1 MTLTPR
7 YDQTVRHRAGPRSLE
22 GESMKPAPTTGE
34 ALRLRHMIEMI
45 RVHPGSDLTN
55 AWELVKL
62 HGGTKPNGLLYS
74 QAQLEAK
81 AMRELTSIAART
93 EWANLAKEMG

>member
-1 MTLTPR
+1 MTLTRDLETGR
-7 YDQTVRHRAGPRSLE
+7 YHYQTAPC
-22 GESMKPAPTTGE
+22 APTTGE

-74 QAQLEAK
+74 QAQLEAN
-81 AMRELTSIAART
+81 ATRELTSIAARL

>member
-1 MTLTPR
+1 MNVTLTR
-7 YDQTVRHRAGPRSLE
+7 DELTGRLHYQA
-22 GESMKPAPTTGE
+22 APTTGE

-45 RVHPGSDLTN
+45 HVYPGSDTAN

-81 AMRELTSIAART
+81 AVAS
-93 EWANLAKEMG
+93 